1 MLITCM
7 DNQANLEYAVTT
19 ITLKKALEFCKK
31 YFGRIQWEFLQELG
45 FGDLQREQVMSIY
58 SKIVNLDKR

>member
-1 MLITCM
+1 M

-58 SKIVNLDKR
+58 SKIANLDKR

>member
-1 MLITCM
+1 MNA
-7 DNQANLEYAVTT
+7 NQTNLEYAVTT
-19 ITLKKALEFCKK
+19 ITLKKALEFCKR

-58 SKIVNLDKR
+58 SKIVNLDGR